1 MRTSLLY
8 VCFGLFFIAGTAH
21 YAEAQMHGCK
31 EKAGGDMH
39 GGMMM
44 EGMGHQGM
52 MHGMGGGMH
61 GDGMTGDGHAL
72 WKRVMELNLDD
83 KQKEALKALHTKTIK
98 DMVRKKA
105 DKTIAH
111 VELQDLL
118 EKEPIDMK
126 AVEASAKK
134 NESISTDMFLAHI
147 RAHEDVKALL
157 TADQRKKFK
166 EMLEADPCDCGM
178 MQGAGKHPCMGS
190 HDKKETDSPLHEHK
204 H

>member
-1 MRTSLLY
+1 
-8 VCFGLFFIAGTAH
+8 
-21 YAEAQMHGCK
+21 
-31 EKAGGDMH
+31 
-39 GGMMM
+39 
-44 EGMGHQGM
+44 
-52 MHGMGGGMH
+52 
-61 GDGMTGDGHAL
+61 MTGDGHAL